1 MTATATKR
9 VYLFA
14 EGDKSMRDL
23 LGGKGANLAEMTNI
37 GLPVPPGFTIT
48 TDTCN
53 AYYAN
58 GKQVPA
64 DLMPAVK
71 DAIAAV
77 EKQMG
82 REFGGSDKPLLVSV
96 RSGAKFSMPGMM
108 DTVLNLGLNPTTIDA
123 LIKETNNPRFVYD
136 AYRRFIM
143 MLSDVAFGL
152 SKHDFD
158 NHIFKEYKEKKG
170 VKDDLDLNADD
181 LKQVSDL
188 FLAHVREHAGRE
200 FPTDPYE
207 QLQLAIEAVFRS
219 WNTDRAIVYRRTEK
233 IPDDIGTA
241 VNVQAMVY
249 GNAGDDCG
257 TGVAF
262 TRDPSNGEKAIFGE
276 YLMNAQGEDVV
287 AGVRTPVP
295 ISELQKQNPAI
306 YKQFI
311 ETCDRLEE
319 HYHDMQDIEF
329 TIEHNKLFMLQCR
342 SGKRT
347 GPAAVSIAVQMVHEG
362 LISENEAVS
371 RVTGSH
377 VDQLLHPRIDP
388 NVIGSA
394 KQFASGLAAS
404 PGAAVGKV
412 VFDADAAAL
421 QGVHGGAG
429 GKVILVRDE
438 TNPDDV
444 HGMLAAQGVLTARG
458 GKTSHAAVV
467 ARGFGIPCVAG
478 AESLKVNAEAKTVTV
493 GDVVVREGDTIT
505 MDGSTG
511 VVYLGALK
519 LIAPE
524 VSGAFGEL
532 MTWADRVRTL
542 KVRTNA
548 DNPRDAQQ
556 AIDLGAEGIGLCRTE
571 HMFFEQDRLP
581 IVQEMIL
588 AKDEA
593 TRQNALD
600 RLLPIQQKDFEGIFE
615 VMAGK
620 PVTIRLIDP
629 PLHEFLPSHDQLLVE
644 VTELRLKGDNP
655 AELHKKEE
663 LLQAVEGMREAN
675 PMMGLRGCRL
685 SIVFP
690 GIVEMQTRAILQGA
704 AAVKKRGIDVHPPE
718 IMIPLVG
725 HVNELKSVRANL
737 ERVANDVIKNAGV
750 ELDYMF
756 GTMIEI
762 PRACLVADQLA
773 DPNNGNAAF
782 FSFGTND
789 LTQMSFGFSR
799 DDAGKF
805 LVPYIEQKILPT
817 DPFDTIDQGGVGKLM
832 QMAVKSAL
840 EVRPDIKLGICGE
853 HGGEPES
860 VKFCHRIGL
869 NYVSCSPFRVPI
881 ARLAAAQAAINDGK
895 ERDK

>member
-1 MTATATKR
+1 MTKR
-9 VYLFA
+9 VYLFE

-48 TDTCN
+48 TATCN
-53 AYYAN
+53 EYYDN
-58 GKQVPA
+58 GKQMPPA
-64 DLMPAVK
+64 LLDEVHK
-71 DAIAAV
+71 AIAHV
-77 EKQMG
+77 EKKMD
-82 REFGGSDKPLLVSV
+82 RHFGGNTRPLLVSV

-108 DTVLNLGLNPTTIDA
+108 DTVLNLGLNETTIKA
-123 LIKETNNPRFVYD
+123 LIEETGNPRFVYD
-136 AYRRFIM
+136 AYRRLIM

-152 SKHDFD
+152 SKHHFD
-158 NHIFKEYKEKKG
+158 NEIFQEYKHKVGAKT
-170 VKDDLDLNADD
+170 DLDLTADHMKD
-181 LKQVSDL
+181 ISDQ
-188 FLAHVREHAGRE
+188 FLAYVREHAGRE
-200 FPTDPYE
+200 FPSDPFE
-207 QLQLAIEAVFRS
+207 QLSLAIEAVFAS
-219 WNTDRAIVYRRTEK
+219 WNNDRAIVYRRTEK

-241 VNVQAMVY
+241 VNIQSMVY

-262 TRDPSNGEKAIFGE
+262 TRDPSTGERAMFGE

-295 ISELQKQNPAI
+295 ISELAQQNPAI
-306 YKQFI
+306 YQEFI
-311 ETCDRLEE
+311 DICDRLED
-319 HYHDMQDIEF
+319 HYKDMQDIEF
-329 TIEHNKLFMLQCR
+329 TIEHNRLFMLQCR

-347 GPAAVSIAVQMVHEG
+347 GPAAVNIAVEMVKEG
-362 LISENEAVS
+362 LISRKEAVN
-371 RVTGSH
+371 RVTGAH

-388 NVIGSA
+388 AALSGLTPLA
-394 KQFASGLAAS
+394 TGLAAS

-412 VFDADAAAL
+412 VFDADTAAE

-429 GKVILVRDE
+429 GKVLLVRDE

-444 HGMLAAQGVLTARG
+444 HGMLASQGVLTARG

-478 AESLKVNAEAKTVTV
+478 AESIKVNAEAKTATV
-493 GDVVVREGDTIT
+493 GDAVIREGDTIT

-511 VVYLGALK
+511 SVYLGALT

-532 MTWADRVRTL
+532 MVWADEFRTMR
-542 KVRTNA
+542 VRTNA
-548 DNPRDAQQ
+548 DNPRDAKQ
-556 AIDLGAEGIGLCRTE
+556 AIELGAEGIGLCRTE

-588 AKDEA
+588 AKDET

-620 PVTIRLIDP
+620 PVTVRLIDP

-644 VTELRLKGDNP
+644 VTELRVKGDNP
-655 AELHKKEE
+655 DELHKKEE
-663 LLQAVEGMREAN
+663 LLHAVEGMREAN

-690 GIVEMQTRAILQGA
+690 GIVVMQTKAILQA
-704 AAVKKRGIDVHPPE
+704 AAEVKKRGHDVHPE

-725 HVNELKSVRANL
+725 HVNELKTVQTQL
-737 ERVANDVIKNAGV
+737 EGVAKEVIANAGI

-773 DPNNGNAAF
+773 ALATF

-789 LTQMSFGFSR
+789 LTQMTFGFSR

-805 LVPYIEQKILPT
+805 LMPYVEKKILPS
-817 DPFDTIDQGGVGKLM
+817 DPFETIDQVGVGKLM
-832 QMAVKSAL
+832 QMAVDSAKK
-840 EVRPDIKLGICGE
+840 VRKDIKLGICGE

-860 VKFCHRIGL
+860 VKFCHKLGL

-881 ARLAAAQAAINDGK
+881 ARLAAAQAAIGDGK